1 MIPLLGIKIVAYDIQ
16 NAPKDVN
23 VVAPNVFPL
32 GNSHM
37 PAMNCARPPQNMAIP
52 TTALGATMCRA
63 PALYSESIKVVDAN
77 EKRPREPGLA
87 IFEEP
92 VAEVMSNA

>member
-1 MIPLLGIKIVAYDIQ
+1 MCSANGYTKWANGLGIDSSL
-16 NAPKDVN
+16 
-23 VVAPNVFPL
+23 VAPNVFPL

-52 TTALGATMCRA
+52 TTALGAMMCRA

-77 EKRPREPGLA
+77 EKRPL
-87 IFEEP
+87 
-92 VAEVMSNA
+92 SDWC

>member
-1 MIPLLGIKIVAYDIQ
+1 
-16 NAPKDVN
+16 
-23 VVAPNVFPL
+23 
-32 GNSHM
+32 M

-77 EKRPREPGLA
+77 EKRPL
-87 IFEEP
+87 
-92 VAEVMSNA
+92 SDWC